1 MLSTWT
7 HHNTVNLL
15 YSSTKKKKK
24 QKKQGAN
31 SGSWWSLFRFNQ
43 CVSECGLGS
52 SSMFG
57 ITGLEAHGA
66 CKWRQGCISSRVLRF
81 QNWVTLSMRA
91 KAKDAESDILS
102 WPKSSIGLFPYNVTK
117 NRSELFGQC
126 NTSTL
131 RDNLSQCGALRRLS
145 WRETDGFYLKEVMA
159 SAKPLLLTL
168 DSAHTARLSRW

>member
-15 YSSTKKKKK
+15 YSSTKKKK

-126 NTSTL
+126 NTSSKFEIKEL
-131 RDNLSQCGALRRLS
+131 DPSFL
-145 WRETDGFYLKEVMA
+145 YLKRIEE
-159 SAKPLLLTL
+159 
-168 DSAHTARLSRW
+168 